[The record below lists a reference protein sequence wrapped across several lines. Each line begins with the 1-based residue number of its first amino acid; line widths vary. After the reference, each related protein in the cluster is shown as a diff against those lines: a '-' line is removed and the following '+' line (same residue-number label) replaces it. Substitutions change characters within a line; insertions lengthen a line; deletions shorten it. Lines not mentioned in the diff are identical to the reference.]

1 MKRFVWR
8 PQRVLDIR
16 KKEEQV
22 KRAELFALTEKLANA
37 RGELLMQQ
45 RILENIIAD
54 ISKKKSVERLS
65 EQEFF
70 LKYSAASNEQIKK
83 LKSKVME
90 LELQQSKK
98 LAEVLKLRRFNKGL
112 EKLREEAKKRFIAEQ
127 EKLEQKELDEGAN
140 ISFTRKIQGEL
151 STIEK

>member
-8 PQRVLDIR
+8 LQRVFDIR

-22 KRAELFALTEKLANA
+22 KRAELFALTERLANA

-54 ISKKKSVERLS
+54 ISKKKTIERLS

-83 LKSKVME
+83 LKNKVME

-112 EKLREEAKKRFIAEQ
+112 ERLRAETKKRFIAEQ

>member
-8 PQRVLDIR
+8 LQRVFDIR

-54 ISKKKSVERLS
+54 ISKKKAIERLS

-83 LKSKVME
+83 LKNKVME

-112 EKLREEAKKRFIAEQ
+112 EKLRAEAKKRFIAEQ

>member
-1 MKRFVWR
+1 MRRFVWR
-8 PQRVLDIR
+8 LQRVFDI
-16 KKEEQV
+16 KKRAEQV
-22 KRAELFALTEKLANA
+22 KRAELFELTERLTNT
-37 RGELLMQQ
+37 RGVLLMQQ
-45 RILENIIAD
+45 RILESIIAD
-54 ISKKKSVERLS
+54 ISKKKSIERLY

-83 LKSKVME
+83 LKNKVKE

-112 EKLREEAKKRFIAEQ
+112 ERLRAEAKKRFIAEQ
-127 EKLEQKELDEGAN
+127 EKLEQKELDDGAN
-140 ISFTRKIQGEL
+140 ISFTRKIHGEL